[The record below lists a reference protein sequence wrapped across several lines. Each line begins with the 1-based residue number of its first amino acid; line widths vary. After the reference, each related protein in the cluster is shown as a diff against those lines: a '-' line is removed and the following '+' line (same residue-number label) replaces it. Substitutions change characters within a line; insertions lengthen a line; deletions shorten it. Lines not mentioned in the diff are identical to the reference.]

1 MKKIVNDSFDIAAIE
16 NQFAQML
23 KESKATLEKIRTGNY
38 NKAEVATE
46 SIEITRQIKEL
57 TNLLRDFKSG
67 KIDAQQMNEQ
77 IKLLNMHRKRG
88 EEEDR
93 PL

>member
-1 MKKIVNDSFDIAAIE
+1 MRKIINDSFDIAAIE

-77 IKLLNMHRKRG
+77 IKLLTMHRKKG
-88 EEEDR
+88 EEEG
-93 PL
+93 

>member
-77 IKLLNMHRKRG
+77 IKLLTMHRKKG
-88 EEEDR
+88 EEEG
-93 PL
+93 